1 MNIFSKLF
9 GRKKNGSR
17 LESDNKNA
25 TQEKCNSCSD
35 VNFLDEWESLVA
47 ECGRCKRRET
57 VKKRDRTWYASVP
70 NGASLEEEDNYAEK
84 MALEVIDAIAR
95 SSVNGIVLVCFRSG
109 QAVHK
114 LGSVMSGSKMLKKTP
129 ENLEVFKMVGSSP
142 EHWQAYKKE
151 VIRTLEET
159 IDQLDHSIV
168 IIATDAQRD
177 LRRSVEQIDGIS
189 KYITFLGY

>member
-1 MNIFSKLF
+1 
-9 GRKKNGSR
+9 
-17 LESDNKNA
+17 
-25 TQEKCNSCSD
+25 
-35 VNFLDEWESLVA
+35 
-47 ECGRCKRRET
+47 
-57 VKKRDRTWYASVP
+57 
-70 NGASLEEEDNYAEK
+70 
-84 MALEVIDAIAR
+84 
-95 SSVNGIVLVCFRSG
+95 
-109 QAVHK
+109 
-114 LGSVMSGSKMLKKTP
+114 MSGSKMLKKTP

-151 VIRTLEET
+151 VIRTLEKT

>member
-1 MNIFSKLF
+1 
-9 GRKKNGSR
+9 
-17 LESDNKNA
+17 
-25 TQEKCNSCSD
+25 
-35 VNFLDEWESLVA
+35 
-47 ECGRCKRRET
+47 
-57 VKKRDRTWYASVP
+57 
-70 NGASLEEEDNYAEK
+70 
-84 MALEVIDAIAR
+84 
-95 SSVNGIVLVCFRSG
+95 
-109 QAVHK
+109 
-114 LGSVMSGSKMLKKTP
+114 
-129 ENLEVFKMVGSSP
+129 MVGSSP